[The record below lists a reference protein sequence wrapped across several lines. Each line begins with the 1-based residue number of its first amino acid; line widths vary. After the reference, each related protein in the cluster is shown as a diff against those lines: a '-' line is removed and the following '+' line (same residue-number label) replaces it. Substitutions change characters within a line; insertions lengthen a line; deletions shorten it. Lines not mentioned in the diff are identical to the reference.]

1 MQETVTD
8 EDIFRL
14 VRRSAGHRAH
24 LISAEDAEGFVLAE
38 LYSAKT
44 KSGKDRKGRK
54 PLVDAI
60 KSNDINYASSSVRNR
75 ASTEVWEAEVAEA
88 EALGSGYWCKGRVL
102 PEHVK
107 PNTKKSSKCVCGLV
121 HFLSGA
127 KYAEHPDRLGVVR
140 MEWCGSPEVMR
151 EFNELPE
158 LERVILA
165 GVYEDRHNP
174 REGKDDDQKRFD
186 RAFVHLVGN
195 LNIASVNKMTRS
207 YDQLLEDGG
216 DIKVTVVDLLDLID
230 DETGEVDYDGRFRY
244 EAFEGSADEESTG
257 H

>member
-88 EALGSGYWCKGRVL
+88 KALGSDYWCSGRTL
-102 PEHVK
+102 PEHV
-107 PNTKKSSKCVCGLV
+107 TKFTWESSKCVCGLV

-151 EFNELPE
+151 EFNKLKEI
-158 LERVILA
+158 ERAQLA
-165 GVYEDRHNP
+165 RVYEDRIVAESGTTE
-174 REGKDDDQKRFD
+174 RSDFD
-186 RAFVHLVGN
+186 IAFNHLRGN
-195 LNIASVNKMTRS
+195 LNITSVNTMVRS
-207 YDQLLEDGG
+207 YDQILEDGG
-216 DIKVTVVDLLDLID
+216 DIKVTEVDILDLID

-244 EAFEGSADEESTG
+244 EAFEGSADDEG
-257 H
+257 